1 MTQRKRLTH
10 VRRLCSFE
18 CYPIEIVAEQTLE
31 ALMGRSLGGKDLKI
45 RDLARSVIR
54 WSRPAHSFGF
64 LYCLVD
70 LPCGGSLPGLD
81 LGKAIHLSVSETRAA

>member
-1 MTQRKRLTH
+1 MTQRRRLTH
-10 VRRLCSFE
+10 ARRLCSFE

-54 WSRPAHSFGF
+54 WSRLARSFGF

-70 LPCGGSLPGLD
+70 LPAVDPRPALTLAR
-81 LGKAIHLSVSETRAA
+81 LFI